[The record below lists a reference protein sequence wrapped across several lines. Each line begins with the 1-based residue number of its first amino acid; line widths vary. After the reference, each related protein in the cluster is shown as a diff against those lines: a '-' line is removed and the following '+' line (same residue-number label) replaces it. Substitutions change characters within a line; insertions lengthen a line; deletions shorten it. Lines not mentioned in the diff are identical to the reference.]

1 MDKTEPIIVV
11 GGGLSGL
18 ATALAAATQGRP
30 AVVLE
35 AADLVGGAA
44 AYSGGQVWCGA
55 NHVAAREGIEDSLD
69 LAETYIRDVARHLAP
84 ETLDDDAF
92 TRWLQTSPAAMK
104 FWEDL
109 GAIAWT
115 VIPGLADYHN
125 EADGALPQGRYLTNE
140 VIDGSTLG
148 PWREKLRYSPYFPV
162 GTTYRELLE
171 KGRRATYVDDD
182 GHDGTAAKHS
192 HAGLPA
198 FGLADDN
205 GFDGPDAGD
214 PLTYGTG
221 VVASFLRR
229 VLAEPSIDIRL
240 AHRVTALLQDVDGA
254 VSGVRASSPAGD
266 VEFRGPVVLATST
279 YDWDPEAVS
288 DILGLDPEDW
298 GSVAPESI
306 RGDGLRLARSVGGE
320 LARIPANATPILP
333 GWRSQVGTGFGYG
346 PEYAMPH
353 SMIVDRSGRRYCNDS
368 YWVDICRKTLD
379 PDDRHLPF
387 FLIWDDQH
395 RRKYGLAA
403 TPPGGEYP
411 EGWVQQGATLA
422 ELGEKLGIDGA
433 ELTKTAHRFSGFA
446 RDGKDPDFGRGSV
459 DYVNRFA
466 GDPDNAPS
474 PVLGPIEEAPFY
486 GIRLRFVGTGIG
498 TSGVHIDGDGHV
510 LDRSGAPIDGL
521 YAAGSV
527 AALTTTGTAY
537 NSGIALGRGLT
548 LAYLI
553 GHELAGKPIPRQA
566 EPTHHDHE
574 RVGDHAQ
581 MGAVHG

>member
-1 MDKTEPIIVV
+1 MDTTEPIVVV

-18 ATALAAATQGRP
+18 ATALASATNGRR
-30 AVVLE
+30 AIVLE
-35 AADLVGGAA
+35 AAELVGGAA
-44 AYSGGQVWCGA
+44 AYSGGQIWCGA
-55 NHVAAREGIEDSLD
+55 NHVARREGIAGDSLD

-84 ETLDDDAF
+84 DVLDEGALM
-92 TRWLQTSPAAMK
+92 RWLETSPAAMK
-104 FWEDL
+104 YFEELD
-109 GAIAWT
+109 AIRWT

-140 VIDGSTLG
+140 VIDGSVLG
-148 PWREKLRYSPYFPV
+148 SWRDKLRYSPYFPV
-162 GTTYRELLE
+162 GTTYRELLD

-182 GHDGTAAKHS
+182 GNEGEAAKHS

-198 FGLADDN
+198 FGLADDT
-205 GFDGPDAGD
+205 GFDGPADGD

-229 VLAEPSIDIRL
+229 VLAEPSIEIRL
-240 AHRVTALLQDVDGA
+240 EHRVTALLQDEDGA
-254 VSGVRASSPAGD
+254 VTGVRAQTPTGEVQVS
-266 VEFRGPVVLATST
+266 GPVVLATST

-288 DILGLDPEDW
+288 DILGLEPEDW

-306 RGDGLRLARSVGGE
+306 RGDGLRLAQSVGGE

-353 SMIVDRSGRRYCNDS
+353 SMIVDRTGRRYCNDS

-395 RRKYGLAA
+395 RLKYGLAA

-411 EGWVQQGATLA
+411 EGWVQQAQTLA
-422 ELGEKLGIDGA
+422 DLGAQLGIDGA
-433 ELTKTAHRFSGFA
+433 ALQETARRFSGFA
-446 RDGKDPDFGRGSV
+446 RDGDDPDFGRGSV

-466 GDPDNAPS
+466 GDPDNTPS
-474 PVLGPIEEAPFY
+474 PVLGPIEQAPFF

-498 TSGVHIDGDGHV
+498 TSGVHIDGDGRV
-510 LDRSGAPIDGL
+510 LDGRSGAPIRGL

-553 GHELAGKPIPRQA
+553 GHELAGAPIA
-566 EPTHHDHE
+566 
-574 RVGDHAQ
+574 
-581 MGAVHG
+581 